1 VSGFIVDTS
10 ALISILVAEEGYVQL
25 AEYMDTEVDA
35 AISAAT
41 LHEAFC
47 VCTRQNLPRGAE
59 RLERM
64 VSLLEAEIVPFDA
77 AQLVAAR
84 QAYRE
89 FGRGSGHRA
98 GLNMGDCFSYALAKI
113 RGLPLLFKGDD
124 FVHTDI
130 RAALGVG

>member
-47 VCTRQNLPRGAE
+47 VCTRQNLPRGPE

-64 VSLLEAEIVPFDA
+64 VSLLEAAIVPFDA

>member
-47 VCTRQNLPRGAE
+47 VCTRQNLPRGPE

>member
-1 VSGFIVDTS
+1 MSGFIVDTS

-25 AEYMDTEVDA
+25 AEYMDAEVDA

-47 VCTRQNLPRGAE
+47 VCTRQNLPRGPE